1 MTEFFSKSHI
11 KEGNMQLFTSKDAK
25 MQKLYQCLYKIPN
38 QKIKL
43 CTHFWIT
50 FTKVG
55 NVLLT

>member
-38 QKIKL
+38 QKIK
-43 CTHFWIT
+43 
-50 FTKVG
+50 
-55 NVLLT
+55 